1 MTDVVRCPTVSALCV
16 PAQAQFTSSQAAD
29 CKGVH
34 QYPASAPIPS
44 VPSVPPPPP
53 LLPPPAPRVAVAD
66 VKSESKS
73 ELPPPIRSRRSAFKL
88 SADEKWPWAGMP
100 LSALKARFPDKF
112 IDTQHMQC
120 LFCAKKG
127 HTAACCSLCLT
138 DHPIPV
144 L

>member
-53 LLPPPAPRVAVAD
+53 LLPPPAPRVVVAD

-88 SADEKWPWAGMP
+88 SADEKWPWAGVP
-100 LSALKARFPDKF
+100 LSALKARFPDR
-112 IDTQHMQC
+112 
-120 LFCAKKG
+120 
-127 HTAACCSLCLT
+127 HTAHAVPVLREERPHRRVLPALCLT